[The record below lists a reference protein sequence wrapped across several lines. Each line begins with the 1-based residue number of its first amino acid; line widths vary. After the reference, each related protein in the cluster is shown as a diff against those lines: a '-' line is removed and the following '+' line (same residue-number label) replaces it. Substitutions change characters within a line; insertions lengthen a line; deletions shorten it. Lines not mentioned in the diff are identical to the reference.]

1 MKTQAI
7 NLISALL
14 LLIAIPVAYAYKFG
28 RRYYRRFCIKVL
40 WKKLQIRTSVYE
52 QWHAKRAAKMQ
63 LALDN
68 EHSAY
73 PSF

>member
-7 NLISALL
+7 NLISALV
-14 LLIAIPVAYAYKFG
+14 LLIAIPVAYVYKFG

-40 WKKLQIRTSVYE
+40 WKQFHIQTPVYHKWHDHRAKKL
-52 QWHAKRAAKMQ
+52 Q